1 MRHAMVKA
9 GGEALDEGTA
19 FLCGNQRDGE
29 HKWEIHKDR
38 EPLLLF
44 MWGSPLM
51 LLTKATR

>member
-44 MWGSPLM
+44 MWGCPLM